1 MTTGTTARGSSRTTI
16 HAGPLV
22 SAREQRTDWRHT
34 LSHALGGVGI
44 SSQGPSS
51 SGSVSTAALGVLRVV
66 RAEAD
71 GMTVRRSA
79 RPEDTDRGDRLV
91 VSLLESGAGRIEQ
104 DGRTAS
110 LETHDVF
117 LYDTFRPVR
126 LDLTRPFRVK
136 SLVLPR
142 EALRLHEDDVCRITA
157 VPFGPETSIG
167 ALLPPLVT
175 RLVDDAEL
183 FSAYTGELMARNAVD
198 LLGVLADEWLRR
210 GRDEAA
216 DTNRALLLRIQGF
229 IDEQLSDPELSPARI
244 AHAHHISLRYL
255 HKLFQAEG
263 TTVGRWV
270 LRRRLEACRRD
281 LLHRQNRGLTIA
293 AVAHLHG
300 FASAAHFSRSFR
312 AFYGVSPSEWRA
324 TQAQALSSRPGR
336 GDCADEQGRPP
347 QGSADAEAGR
357 P

>member
-22 SAREQRTDWRHT
+22 SARAQGTDWRDT
-34 LSHALGGVGI
+34 LSHALGGVDI
-44 SSQGPSS
+44 SSQDPSS
-51 SGSVSTAALGVLRVV
+51 SGSVSTAVLGMLRVV
-66 RAEAD
+66 RSEGD

-79 RPEDTDRGDRLV
+79 VSTEDTGRGDCVV
-91 VSLLESGAGRIEQ
+91 VSLLESGAGRIDQ
-104 DGRTAS
+104 DGRTAA
-110 LETHDVF
+110 LETNDVF
-117 LYDTFRPVR
+117 LYDTFRRVR
-126 LDLTRPFRVK
+126 LDITHSFRVK

-142 EALRLHEDDVCRITA
+142 AALRSHEDDLCRITA
-157 VPFGPETSIG
+157 VPFGPDTSIG
-167 ALLPPLVT
+167 ALLPSVVT

-183 FSAYTGELMARNAVD
+183 FSADIGELMARNAVD

-210 GRDEAA
+210 GRAEAA
-216 DTNRALLLRIQGF
+216 DANRALLLRIQGF
-229 IDEQLSDPELSPARI
+229 IDEQLADPELSPARI
-244 AHAHHISLRYL
+244 ARAHHISLRYL

-263 TTVGRWV
+263 TTVGRWI

-281 LLHRQNRGLTIA
+281 LRHRQTRGLTIA

-324 TQAQALSSRPGR
+324 TLAPGS
-336 GDCADEQGRPP
+336 GVTYPP
-347 QGSADAEAGR
+347 G
-357 P
+357 